1 MLKSVRLSAVLLLV
15 TSLCVLTGI
24 LTGCHQVQPN
34 GVVATVNGH
43 PILQADLDKLYKA
56 QLANNPQQQSPSAEQ
71 EASLRLNIL
80 HELIV
85 EEIVEQQAA
94 KLNLTATDAE
104 VDAKLNE
111 LKAPYSDTQWNQK
124 LQASGQTLDGLRHNL
139 RRSLTIDKLLNKEL
153 NSKITVTDA
162 DVSGYYNAH
171 KAEFNLIE
179 TEYHLAQI
187 QVTDQGAGQVNNL
200 QNNKATSDSDARKK
214 IQALKNRVDSG
225 EDFGSL
231 AMQFSEQPNT
241 APNGGD
247 MGFVSESQM
256 KSATDPV
263 TFAAIM
269 KLKPGEATDVL
280 PLLDAQSKKTAGYV
294 IYKLLSK
301 EPAGQRDLNDPRVQ
315 QSIRQQLHDSRS
327 QLLKNAYFE
336 ILRDDAKVRNFY
348 AEQVFK
354 DASH

>member
-1 MLKSVRLSAVLLLV
+1 MLKSVRLSTVLLAV
-15 TSLCVLTGI
+15 SLAASICV

-43 PILQADLDKLYKA
+43 PILQADLDKVYKA
-56 QLANNPQQQSPSAEQ
+56 QLANNPQQQSPSADQ

-85 EEIVEQQAA
+85 EEIVEQRAA

-111 LKAPYSDTQWNQK
+111 LKAPYTDEQFRQK
-124 LQASGQTLDGLRHNL
+124 LQASGQTIDSLRRNL
-139 RRSLTIDKLLNKEL
+139 RRSLTIDKLLNKEI
-153 NSKITVTDA
+153 NSRITITDA
-162 DVSGYYNAH
+162 DVSSYYNAH

-187 QVTDQGAGQVNNL
+187 QVTDQGAAQVNNL
-200 QNNKATSDSDARKK
+200 QNNKAAGDADARKK
-214 IQALKNRVDSG
+214 IQALKNRIDSG

-231 AMQFSEQPNT
+231 AMQFSENANT

-256 KSATDPV
+256 KGATDPQ
-263 TFAAIM
+263 TFTAIM
-269 KLKPGEATDVL
+269 NLKPGQTTEVL
-280 PLLDAQSKKTAGYV
+280 PLMDAQTHKPAGYA
-294 IYKLLSK
+294 IYKLISK
-301 EPAGQRDLNDPRVQ
+301 EPAGQRDLSDPRVQ

-336 ILRDDAKVRNFY
+336 ILRDEAKVRNFY

-354 DASH
+354 DASQ